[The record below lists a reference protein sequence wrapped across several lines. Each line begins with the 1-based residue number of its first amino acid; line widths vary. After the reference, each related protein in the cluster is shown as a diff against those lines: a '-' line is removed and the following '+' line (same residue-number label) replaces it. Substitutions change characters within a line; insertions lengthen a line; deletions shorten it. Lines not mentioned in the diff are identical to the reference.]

1 MNWKTNYLN
10 KSWLPLRLISQ
21 VWSTDFL
28 KASSRQVPWDFPL
41 YNGHVGTK
49 NPLFKKQ
56 MIYFNVY
63 VAATSI

>member
-1 MNWKTNYLN
+1 MITFMINFT
-10 KSWLPLRLISQ
+10 SM
-21 VWSTDFL
+21 V
-28 KASSRQVPWDFPL
+28 

-49 NPLFKKQ
+49 NPLFKNQ